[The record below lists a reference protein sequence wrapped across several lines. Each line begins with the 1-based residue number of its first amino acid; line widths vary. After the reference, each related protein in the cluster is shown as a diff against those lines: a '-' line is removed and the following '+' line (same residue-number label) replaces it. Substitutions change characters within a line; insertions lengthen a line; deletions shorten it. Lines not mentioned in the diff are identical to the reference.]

1 MHIDHQGSK
10 VWIREQQSLNQRFI
24 LVKEHQSNSSIP
36 YHPQWLI
43 RLQPDSL
50 EAGSQLTLL
59 QLEVGCLFIFFPLPL
74 RNKKGKALVFW
85 VYGILYF
92 SFIAFTT
99 VGK

>member
-1 MHIDHQGSK
+1 MHIDHQGST

-50 EAGSQLTLL
+50 EAGLQLTLL
-59 QLEVGCLFIFFPLPL
+59 QLEGGGWFIFFSPSL
-74 RNKKGKALVFW
+74 KE
-85 VYGILYF
+85 
-92 SFIAFTT
+92 
-99 VGK
+99 